1 MATESKKKKHLMASV
16 AIVGGGA
23 TGGGVLRE
31 MVHDYLDQ
39 LAADPEG
46 TPDLTI
52 NVYDKTARYGFGGP
66 YGAEAPVLRLNQPA
80 TKMSIDMRE
89 PDAFVVWFQKWL
101 RDQSPAHATQARAL
115 WAAEQKN
122 GVTDAQFALNHPN
135 DYILAKSWDKNS
147 FLPRALYGRY
157 LCDEFKKTL
166 EMAKQ
171 INAQLGR
178 PALTIVDHDV
188 CVDKLAAA
196 ADGQLVLGGHE
207 SGQSFSN
214 KADAVV
220 IATGHRKNDFL
231 AEQRGSPDYID
242 APLTIERAREKLAGI
257 TDLSR
262 PVIIVGT
269 GQSML
274 DGLAALDAIGYK
286 GKIIAISATAAETW
300 PYDPVK
306 EATPRTDYPMKYL
319 TPEAIK
325 NIARHNTNPQE
336 AVAALHELILK
347 ELYSPE
353 ALADGPGHVLETLK
367 ATEDQL
373 RQECA
378 ACDGLFK
385 LASTMINEFKDKRT
399 FQERFDLFQKYKAE
413 GRLEVRMG
421 RIKSAAADTP
431 NGFTV
436 QVVNGVTGKDETI
449 RAIKLINGASLLRTP
464 YCTDPVTGNI
474 YAPDPV
480 AESAL
485 QSGMLAVDE
494 ATKTLEPAGIYSNGT
509 VGIVGPAHG
518 GEWGIPSTKE
528 AMATA
533 AKKSL
538 TEAFRKAQL
547 RVETPELVPPYYFSR
562 PGRYQAHAPS

>member
-1 MATESKKKKHLMASV
+1 VAEAEEKKHLMATT

-39 LAADPEG
+39 LAADPQR

-66 YGAEAPVLRLNQPA
+66 YGVEPPVLRLNQPA

-101 RDQSPAHATQARAL
+101 RDQSPAHAAKARAL
-115 WAAEQKN
+115 WEAEQQK

-135 DYILAKSWDKNS
+135 DYILAKTWDKNS
-147 FLPRALYGRY
+147 FLPRAFYGQY

-166 EMAKQ
+166 DMAKQ
-171 INAQLGR
+171 INARLGR
-178 PALTIVDHDV
+178 QALTIVDRDV
-188 CVDKLAAA
+188 CVNALTPA
-196 ADGQLVLGGHE
+196 ADGQLVLAGDE
-207 SGQSFSN
+207 SGQAFTA
-214 KADAVV
+214 KADTVV
-220 IATGHRKNDFL
+220 ITTGHRKNDFL
-231 AEQRGSPDYID
+231 AEQRDNPDYID
-242 APLTIERAREKLAGI
+242 APMTIARAKEKLAGI

-274 DGLAALDAIGYK
+274 DGLASLDAVGYK
-286 GKIIAISATAAETW
+286 GKIIAISGTAAETW

-306 EATPRTDYPMKYL
+306 EATPRTDYLMKYL

-325 NIARHNTNPQE
+325 NIARAGTSPQV

-353 ALADGPGHVLETLK
+353 ALADGSGHVLETLK

-378 ACDGLFK
+378 ACDGLFR

-399 FQERFDLFQKYKAE
+399 FQERFDLYQKYKAE

-421 RIKSAAADTP
+421 RIQSAAADVP

-436 QVVNGVTGKDETI
+436 QVVNGVTGATEDIK
-449 RAIKLINGASLLRTP
+449 AIKLINGASLLRTP
-464 YCTDPVTGNI
+464 YCVDPVTGEPH
-474 YAPDPV
+474 APDPV
-480 AESAL
+480 AETAL
-485 QSGMLAVDE
+485 RSGLLAADTE
-494 ATKTLEPAGIYSNGT
+494 TKTLIPAGIYSNGA
-509 VGIVGPAHG
+509 VEIVGPARG

-528 AMATA
+528 AMSVA
-533 AKKSL
+533 AERSL
-538 TEAFRKAQL
+538 TEAFHKAQA
-547 RVETPELVPPYYFSR
+547 RAEMSVPAHLAAAKFLSSVNHSR
-562 PGRYQAHAPS
+562 QMT